1 VAAYRQGGQVDRQGR
16 LSFDVRRFV
25 KQTNC
30 PLSARPCAHHDSCAL
45 PANAATWS
53 LGTAKIST

>member
-1 VAAYRQGGQVDRQGR
+1 MDRQGR

-30 PLSARPCAHHDSCAL
+30 PLPARPCAHHGSCGL
-45 PANAATWS
+45 PANAAT
-53 LGTAKIST
+53 